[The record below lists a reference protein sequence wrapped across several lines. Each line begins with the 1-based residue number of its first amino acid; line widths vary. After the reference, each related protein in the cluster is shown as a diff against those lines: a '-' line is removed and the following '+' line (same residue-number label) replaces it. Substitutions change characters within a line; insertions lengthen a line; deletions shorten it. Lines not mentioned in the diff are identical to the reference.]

1 MVRRESGMQIN
12 KSSKN
17 FPGKKQQSYS
27 KSRNFSGVQAR
38 QGFWDWGTCTPTG
51 TFAYLK
57 G

>member
-1 MVRRESGMQIN
+1 MQIN